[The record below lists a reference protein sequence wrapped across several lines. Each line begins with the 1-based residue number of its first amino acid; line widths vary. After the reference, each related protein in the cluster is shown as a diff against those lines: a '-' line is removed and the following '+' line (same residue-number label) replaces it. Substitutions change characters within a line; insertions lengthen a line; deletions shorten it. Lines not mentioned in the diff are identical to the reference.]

1 MSSMHNTVT
10 TKRTGRSI
18 LLQWTLVVV
27 FFLPIWLVYV
37 CEISPG
43 LRPDSRLSLDMA
55 VPAGLF
61 VVCVVT
67 SFALRAWHGVH
78 KGFPTT

>member
-1 MSSMHNTVT
+1 MQTTSK

-18 LLQWTLVVV
+18 LLQWALVVT

-37 CEISPG
+37 YEISPG
-43 LRPDSRLSLDMA
+43 LRPDSRLSLDVA

-61 VVCVVT
+61 VLCVAL
-67 SFALRAWHGVH
+67 SFALRAWHRAH
-78 KGFPTT
+78 RAGFSAAS